1 MKQIVKNFNNLI
13 KKTIFKLENKTNNK
27 FQVSAFNKCVIAII
41 GILFI
46 YIFYLLIPLLYDKS
60 WLQNKIIEKLKNEFN
75 ISLKNTPD
83 ISYRILPKPHYS
95 IKNSTISLAKIG
107 IIDIYINQNNFFN
120 KYNLNINEVIIHEAK
135 FSLLKTDFKRLSTNT
150 KNKFSNK
157 KIKINDSN
165 IFFKDNLS
173 EITSIIKISN
183 AVLFFDEK
191 KVLNLFDLKGEV
203 FNIPFSL
210 NYEETFNLKKNKR
223 IEIEA
228 NDLRLK
234 MINESS
240 KLNEYETIGIN
251 NISILNSTIN
261 TKYNFF
267 DQLIIFESNN
277 SRLHNSKV
285 SYNGR
290 LSINPFDLDLKI
302 DLDNYKIANLL
313 SSNSILNEFI
323 KSKLLFNKNIS
334 INTLISIKSK
344 IRDEIFHDAS
354 IKLNILN
361 GRINFNNSV
370 FINNDIGTLEI
381 TNSNLF
387 LNNDKLTLN
396 ANLLIDIKNTDKL
409 FSFLNTSKKLRKDI
423 RNIKLNIIYDF
434 LSDQIEFKDIKI
446 NDNKVSD
453 QIKNIVEGFTDNNSN
468 NLNKSRGLLN
478 ELISFYEG

>member
-1 MKQIVKNFNNLI
+1 MKQIVKKFNNLI
-13 KKTIFKLENKTNNK
+13 KKTIFKLENKTNDK
-27 FQVSAFNKCVIAII
+27 FQVSTFNKCVIAII
-41 GILFI
+41 GTLFI
-46 YIFYLLIPLLYDKS
+46 YIFYLLIPLLYDKN
-60 WLQNKIIEKLKNEFN
+60 WLQNKIIEKLKDEFN
-75 ISLKNTPD
+75 ISLINTSD
-83 ISYRILPKPHYS
+83 ISYRILPKPHFS

-135 FSLLKTDFKRLSTNT
+135 FSLLKSDFKKLSTNT

-157 KIKINDSN
+157 KIKINNSN

-191 KVLNLFDLKGEV
+191 KLLNLFDLKGEV
-203 FNIPFSL
+203 FNIAFSL
-210 NYEETFNLKKNKR
+210 DYQDTFNLKRNKK
-223 IEIEA
+223 IKIEA

-240 KLNEYETIGIN
+240 KLDEYLTSGLN
-251 NISILNSTIN
+251 NISLLNSTIN

-267 DQLIIFESNN
+267 DQLITFESNN

-302 DLDNYKIANLL
+302 DLDNYKISNLL

-323 KSKLLFNKNIS
+323 KSKLLFNENIS
-334 INTLISIKSK
+334 IKTLISIKPK

-370 FINNDIGTLEI
+370 FINNDIGLLKI
-381 TNSNLF
+381 TNSDLF

-409 FSFLNTSKKLRKDI
+409 FSFLNTSKKSRKDI
-423 RNIKLNIIYDF
+423 KNIKLNIIYDF

-446 NDNKVSD
+446 NDNEVSD
-453 QIKNIVEGFTDNNSN
+453 QLKNIVEGFTDNNSN
-468 NLNKSRGLLN
+468 NLNKSRRLLN
-478 ELISFYEG
+478 ELIGLYEG